1 MVFSKQDSLDIKKGT
16 SYSAAIRKQ
25 CLSKS
30 KIIRGAQMDLN
41 KRFPKKRV
49 IITGAGSGL
58 GKELALQFAKMQ
70 WNIVIAEINDSRA
83 RETADQIKN
92 LGAKA
97 ITVHCD
103 VTKPADLDKTIEI
116 ATKEL
121 GGVDIMINNA
131 GVSAGGY
138 MERISL
144 EDWDWIININLKS
157 VIYGCRAV
165 IPLFKKQQSG
175 YIVNVASYAG
185 MVCLPEMGSYN
196 VTKAGIIAISETL
209 RTELSTSGIGVSVV
223 CPAFFKTNLMDQFHS
238 PDERQRKLAQ
248 GFFDKAYMSAQKVAQ
263 CVVKSI
269 SRNRLHIIPQID
281 GKYLCWS
288 KRHFPWLYF
297 KISAFVYKKGYI
309 YKYLGINPNEV

>member
-1 MVFSKQDSLDIKKGT
+1 
-16 SYSAAIRKQ
+16 
-25 CLSKS
+25 
-30 KIIRGAQMDLN
+30 MDLN
-41 KRFPKKRV
+41 KRFPQKRV

-58 GKELALQFAKMQ
+58 GKELALQFAKMK

-103 VTKPADLDKTIEI
+103 VTKPADLEKTVEA

-157 VIYGCRAV
+157 VIYGCRSV
-165 IPLFKKQQSG
+165 IPLFKKQKSG
-175 YIVNVASYAG
+175 YIVNVASSAG
-185 MVCLPEMGSYN
+185 LVCLPEMCSYN
-196 VTKAGIIAISETL
+196 MTKAGVVAISETL
-209 RTELSTSGIGVSVV
+209 RTELSPLGIGVSVV
-223 CPAFFKTNLMDQFHS
+223 CPTFIKTNLMDQFRS
-238 PDERQRKLAQ
+238 PDLRQRKLAE
-248 GFFDKAYMSAQKVAQ
+248 GLFSKSILSVEAVAR
-263 CVVKSI
+263 CVIKSI
-269 SRNRLHIIPQID
+269 SRNKLHIIPQID
-281 GKYLCWS
+281 GKYLWWS
-288 KRHFPWLYF
+288 KRHFPWIYF
-297 KISAFVYKKGYI
+297 KSSALIYKKGYI
-309 YKYLGINPNEV
+309 EKFLGVNPDEK

>member
-1 MVFSKQDSLDIKKGT
+1 
-16 SYSAAIRKQ
+16 
-25 CLSKS
+25 
-30 KIIRGAQMDLN
+30 MDLN

-144 EDWDWIININLKS
+144 EDWDWILNINLKS

-175 YIVNVASYAG
+175 YIINVASYAG
-185 MVCLPEMGSYN
+185 LVCLPEMCSYN
-196 VTKAGIIAISETL
+196 VAKAGVIAVSETL

-223 CPAFFKTNLMDQFHS
+223 CPSFIKTNLMDQFRS
-238 PDERQRKLAQ
+238 PDARQRNLAQ
-248 GFFDKAYMSAQKVAQ
+248 GFFN
-263 CVVKSI
+263 KSI
-269 SRNRLHIIPQID
+269 MSVEAVARCIIKSVSHNKMHILPQID
-281 GKYLCWS
+281 AKYMWWS

-297 KISAFVYKKGYI
+297 KSSAFIYKKGLVE
-309 YKYLGINPNEV
+309 KFLGVNSNKK